1 MAFFDC
7 NCFSDVLGL
16 SIQFHAVIPQK
27 TEGQIGMA
35 GEAGEGRHPTL
46 WLLHGMSDDHTIW
59 MRRTS
64 VERYTADLGLAVIM
78 PAVNR
83 SYYTDMAEGLR
94 YWTFVSEELPM
105 LARQFFPLSAA
116 REDNFVAGLSMGGYG
131 AFKLALRC
139 PQKFAAAASLSGLL
153 DVASL
158 LEDCEPEREAE
169 LRWTFGDPDKIRR
182 SEHDL
187 LYLLEKADKDA
198 LPKLYLSCGTED
210 FLYPQNQRFKAL
222 AEKLGI
228 PLTCDEEPNDHNWSY
243 WDAQIRKVLEWLP
256 LRRER

>member
-16 SIQFHAVIPQK
+16 SIQFHAIIPQK
-27 TEGQIGMA
+27 TERQIGMA
-35 GEAGEGRHPTL
+35 GEAGEGRHPVL

-64 VERYTADLGLAVIM
+64 IERYVADLGLAVIM

-83 SYYTDMAEGLR
+83 SYYTHMVDGLK
-94 YWTFVSEELPM
+94 YGTFVSEELPM

-131 AFKLALRC
+131 AFKLALRS
-139 PQKFAAAASLSGLL
+139 PEKFAAAASLSGAL
-153 DVASL
+153 DVASFV
-158 LEDCEPEREAE
+158 DDPESDRRAE
-169 LRWTFGDPDKIRR
+169 MRRTFGDLSKLPE

-187 LYLLEKADKDA
+187 LHLLESADKSA

-222 AEKLGI
+222 ADKLGI
-228 PLTCDEEPNDHNWSY
+228 PLAYDEEPNDHNWGY
-243 WDAQIRKVLEWLP
+243 WDAQIQKVLEWLP
-256 LRRER
+256 LRGGK